1 MSIRI
6 EYPVWFVL
14 LCLLLGAIIALVLY
28 YRNKG
33 DDFPRWFVR
42 SLAILRFVSVSLI
55 SFLLLSPLIRTVI
68 RTYEKP
74 LIILGLDNSQSIRMN
89 KDSIFYLTDFQDQ
102 VQQMVEELNG
112 DFDLRV
118 YSLGTATSRVEPVS
132 GRFLSMDEKQTDLSG
147 LFDQVEAGYSN
158 RNIGAVILATDGIY
172 NKGMNPLYSSQNLS
186 YPLYTIALGDT
197 SVQRDVILARVNYN
211 RIAYLGNTFP
221 VEIAINAHK
230 FPGSRSRLTISQ
242 HDSVLFSRNID
253 FLNDH
258 FSESLMTE
266 LKANQ
271 TGLNRYRVSLSR
283 LDGEITY
290 GNNTVDIFIEVLDS
304 RQKILILYHAPHPDI
319 SAIKSAIQANI
330 NYEVEDMPLSRFNGE
345 LSGYNLL
352 ILHQI
357 PTRQGNQ
364 NAFLT
369 HLRDSDVPVLF
380 ILGNQSNLSVLNRL
394 EMGLTVIPAQEMTNE
409 ARAAFNKD
417 FMLFQLDQDTRTQ
430 VENFPP
436 LMSPFGDYRLPPHV
450 NVMMY
455 QRIGKVV
462 TNMPLIAFIE
472 NNGRKTGYITGEGLW
487 KWKLSN
493 YADSEDHNAFNQTL
507 LKVIQ
512 YLAVKEEKG
521 FFNLAYKSY
530 YYENEQVEMTA
541 EVYDKSYELI
551 TAPDVEITI
560 ENQEGSRFPF
570 VFGKKGQTYHLLAG
584 NHPPGNYSFQAR
596 VAVGNEVYTKTGQF
610 SVEEVDVEMIST
622 RADHLLLYNLASR
635 HDGTMISPD
644 QLKEL
649 PALLRERDDIKTL
662 IYTRKS
668 FNEFNNI
675 IWVLVI
681 IVVLLSAEWFLRKYK
696 GSY

>member
-6 EYPVWFVL
+6 EYPVWFIL
-14 LCLLLGAIIALVLY
+14 LCLLLGAALALVLY
-28 YRNKG
+28 YRNRQ
-33 DDFPRWFVR
+33 DDFPRWLVH

-55 SFLLLSPLIRTVI
+55 SFLLLSPLIRTII
-68 RTYEKP
+68 RTHEKP

-89 KDSIFYLTDFQDQ
+89 KDSVFYLTDFQDQ
-102 VQQMVEELNG
+102 VQQTIEELKR
-112 DFDLRV
+112 DYDLRI
-118 YSLGTATSRVEPVS
+118 YSLGTTANRIEPVS
-132 GRFLSMDEKQTDLSG
+132 GRFLSLDEKQTDLSD

-172 NKGMNPLYSSQNLS
+172 NKGMNPLYSSQDLS

-221 VEIAINAHK
+221 IEIAINAHK
-230 FPGSRSRLTISQ
+230 FSGNRSRLTISKN
-242 HDSVLFSRNID
+242 DSVLFSRNID

-258 FSESLMTE
+258 FSESMMTE
-266 LKANQ
+266 LKASQ

-283 LDGEITY
+283 LEGEITY
-290 GNNTVDIFIEVLDS
+290 GNNTMDIFIEVLDS

-330 NYEVEDMPLSRFNGE
+330 NYEVEDMPLNRFNGE

-357 PTRQGNQ
+357 PARKGNQ

-369 HLRDSDVPVLF
+369 QLGDSDVPVLF
-380 ILGNQSNLSVLNRL
+380 IIGNQSNLSVLNRL
-394 EMGLTVIPAQEMTNE
+394 EMGLTVVPAQEMTNE
-409 ARAAFNKD
+409 ARAAFNKE
-417 FMLFQLDQDTRTQ
+417 FMLFHLDQDIRTQ

-450 NVMMY
+450 NVLMY

-462 TNMPLIAFIE
+462 ADLPLIAFIE
-472 NNGRKTGYITGEGLW
+472 NNNRKTGYIMGEGVW
-487 KWKLSN
+487 KWRLSN
-493 YADSEDHNAFNQTL
+493 YADTENHNAFDQTL
-507 LKVIQ
+507 LKIIQ

-521 FFNLAYKSY
+521 FFNLSYKSY

-551 TAPDVEITI
+551 NTPDVEITI
-560 ENQEGSRFPF
+560 ENQEGTRFPF
-570 VFGKKGQTYHLLAG
+570 VFGRKGQTYYLMAG
-584 NHPPGNYSFQAR
+584 NYPPGNYYFRAR
-596 VAVGNEVYTKTGQF
+596 VTVGNEVYTKTGQF
-610 SVEEVDVEMIST
+610 SVEEVDAEMTST

-635 HDGTMISPD
+635 HGGVMISPD
-644 QLKEL
+644 RLKEL

-675 IWVLVI
+675 IWVLVL
-681 IVVLLSAEWFLRKYK
+681 IVVLLSTEWFLRKYK